1 MADNNT
7 AAKTAAVMSS
17 AAAIASAIAL
27 LRPQPTLAEKEL
39 QFPPEIVQLLIAI
52 TENGSQTIE
61 KLDQLI
67 QLLGSLSL
75 SMQGWPTSRSHIQ
88 SVRVLF
94 PAAAQA
100 VQLPD
105 FEVPDGMV
113 LQIVAW
119 PTNANLVYVGESQ
132 PASTNIN
139 QVTPLAPGGV
149 IGYRVKNAKE
159 IYASAIA
166 ANDAISVTCE
176 R

>member
-1 MADNNT
+1 MADNNN

-17 AAAIASAIAL
+17 AAAVASAIAL
-27 LRPQPTLAEKEL
+27 IKGQPVQAGQEIK
-39 QFPPEIVQLLIAI
+39 FPPEIIELLISI
-52 TENGSQTIE
+52 TENGVQTLDR
-61 KLDQLI
+61 LDQLV

-75 SMQGWPTSRSHIQ
+75 GTQGWPTNRTHIQ

-94 PAAAQA
+94 PVAAQA

-105 FEVPDGMV
+105 FEVPDGMA

-119 PTNANLVYVGESQ
+119 PTNANIVYIGESG
-132 PASTNIN
+132 PSAINVN
-139 QVTPLAPGGV
+139 QVTPLAAGGV
-149 IGYRVKNAKE
+149 IGYNVKNAKVLW
-159 IYASAIA
+159 ASAVA